1 MSRSSC
7 SSCCRSPLPSAFMP
21 YTSSS
26 GARKPSRLQP
36 THPSTQRGPLVLAGV
51 VSLALFSIF
60 VISVKDLVDT
70 MSARGETAAHL
81 LSLIHI

>member
-1 MSRSSC
+1 MLILLPVAVALCFYALYLFLWRSKAI
-7 SSCCRSPLPSAFMP
+7 AFATDAP
-21 YTSSS
+21 IDD
-26 GARKPSRLQP
+26 
-36 THPSTQRGPLVLAGV
+36 QRGPLVLAGV

-81 LSLIHI
+81 LASVLPAL